1 MAIDRS
7 HTKKEVTLLAVSF
20 AAVAAAGCSSGGGL
34 PLAHDG
40 SADGSS
46 DQQTTVSFVNDVY
59 PIVAASCALVECHAM
74 SSRHEPLDRLHDG
87 GEDPYALGQQSRVR
101 LLHRR
106 SGALVQRVT
115 VVPGDPDASYLVT
128 KIAPPTDEPC
138 QDPTHHRRMPPD
150 PLAPL
155 SAESIG
161 KVVQWIREGALLN

>member
-1 MAIDRS
+1 MLVIASVLAGAACGKRS
-7 HTKKEVTLLAVSF
+7 A
-20 AAVAAAGCSSGGGL
+20 L

-40 SADGSS
+40 GADGSS

-74 SSRHEPLDRLHDG
+74 GIVTNHWTDYTTAEKTYMRWVNSPGFDFCTDG
-87 GEDPYALGQQSRVR
+87 PDPI
-101 LLHRR
+101 
-106 SGALVQRVT
+106 VQRVT

>member
-1 MAIDRS
+1 MAIDRT

-20 AAVAAAGCSSGGGL
+20 AALAAAGCSSGSGL

-59 PIVAASCALVECHAM
+59 PIVAASCALVGCHDM
-74 SSRHEPLDRLHDG
+74 SIVTNHWTDYTTAEKTHVRWVNGPGFDFCTDGPEPF
-87 GEDPYALGQQSRVR
+87 
-101 LLHRR
+101 
-106 SGALVQRVT
+106 VQRVA